1 VLLTAITAHN
11 IGVYQEDRL
20 DAGANNR
27 TVNME
32 IGTLRMILKSAK
44 LWSALEDDVT
54 MLTEDENIGK
64 ALTPDGESRLFET
77 LAVRPSVAATF
88 PSIPGFSP
96 DL

>member
-1 VLLTAITAHN
+1 
-11 IGVYQEDRL
+11 
-20 DAGANNR
+20 
-27 TVNME
+27 
-32 IGTLRMILKSAK
+32 